1 MDLYDFYSLYKKDI
15 YNFDIQLE
23 DYISEKI
30 YISEDSKSSKGI
42 CIKAK
47 NIIKKGTLLIASK
60 PIVSVSKVDEKE
72 RSNSEIKK
80 LELFQKLKEK
90 LKKEPEKCESF
101 FKLYNGRNL
110 NQNLEER
117 SKNKEINDK
126 DILKVIN
133 YNELSPFKSLYVYTP
148 LVIGLWFYP
157 SLINHS
163 CLQNCDYIG
172 IGDFIFIISLE
183 DIPKD
188 EELTIAYVSNEIE
201 YSERLEKL
209 KRWGFN
215 CQCRLCQKEED
226 LFKNIPEKKKIN
238 EYIRE
243 LNKINHSLREPFDED
258 QLQMIDNYLE
268 KNRDKVTWYELSLG
282 YYLLYR
288 CTPFQY
294 TEDLIMENMKRIE
307 KAKKYVEGKNDR
319 FEMKIYYEFYFAY
332 RFMKKID
339 KIQEVKSKIKEIYLK
354 IFKGQDKYVNQI
366 VDDTLNYQFE
376 NDIQGITGACLIY

>member
-1 MDLYDFYSLYKKDI
+1 MDLYDFNSLYKKDI

-30 YISEDSKSSKGI
+30 YISEESECSKGI

-60 PIVSVSKVDEKE
+60 PIVSVNKVDEKGKE
-72 RSNSEIKK
+72 MSNSEN
-80 LELFQKLKEK
+80 ELFLKLKEK
-90 LKKEPEKCESF
+90 LKNEPEKCESF

-110 NQNLEER
+110 NQNLQER
-117 SKNKEINDK
+117 SENKETNDK
-126 DILKVIN
+126 DIRNILN
-133 YNELSPFKSLYVYTP
+133 YNELSLFKSLYAYTP

-163 CLQNCDYIG
+163 CLPNCDYIG
-172 IGDFIFIISLE
+172 IGNFIFIISLD
-183 DIPKD
+183 DIQKD
-188 EELTIAYVSNEIE
+188 EELTISYVSNELE
-201 YSERLEKL
+201 YSERIEKL
-209 KRWGFN
+209 KKWGFK
-215 CQCRLCQKEED
+215 CQCKLCQKEED

-238 EYIRE
+238 EYIKE
-243 LNKINHSLREPFDED
+243 LNKINHSLREPYNDY
-258 QLQMIDNYLE
+258 QLDMIDNYFE
-268 KNRDKVTWYELSLG
+268 KNKGKVTWYELSLG

-332 RFMKKID
+332 RFMKKFD
-339 KIQEVKSKIKEIYLK
+339 KVEEIKNKVKDIYLK

-376 NDIQGITGACLIY
+376 IDIQGITKSCLIY

>member
-1 MDLYDFYSLYKKDI
+1 MDLYDFNSLYKKDI

-30 YISEDSKSSKGI
+30 YISEESECSKGI

-60 PIVSVSKVDEKE
+60 PIVSVNKVDEKGKE
-72 RSNSEIKK
+72 MSNSEI
-80 LELFQKLKEK
+80 ELFLKLKEK

-110 NQNLEER
+110 NQNLQER
-117 SKNKEINDK
+117 SENKETNDK
-126 DILKVIN
+126 DIRNILN
-133 YNELSPFKSLYVYTP
+133 YNELSLFKSLYAYTP

-163 CLQNCDYIG
+163 CLPNCDYIG
-172 IGDFIFIISLE
+172 IGNFIFIISLD
-183 DIPKD
+183 DIQKD
-188 EELTIAYVSNEIE
+188 EELTISYVSNELE
-201 YSERLEKL
+201 YSERIEKL
-209 KRWGFN
+209 KKWGFK
-215 CQCRLCQKEED
+215 CQCKLCQKEED

-238 EYIRE
+238 EYIKE
-243 LNKINHSLREPFDED
+243 LNKINHNLREPFNDTKLD
-258 QLQMIDNYLE
+258 MIDNYFE
-268 KNRDKVTWYELSLG
+268 KNKGKVTWYELSLG

-294 TEDLIMENMKRIE
+294 TENLIMENMKRIE

-332 RFMKKID
+332 RFMKKFD
-339 KIQEVKSKIKEIYLK
+339 KVEEVKNKVKDIYLK

-376 NDIQGITGACLIY
+376 IDIQGITGSCLIY